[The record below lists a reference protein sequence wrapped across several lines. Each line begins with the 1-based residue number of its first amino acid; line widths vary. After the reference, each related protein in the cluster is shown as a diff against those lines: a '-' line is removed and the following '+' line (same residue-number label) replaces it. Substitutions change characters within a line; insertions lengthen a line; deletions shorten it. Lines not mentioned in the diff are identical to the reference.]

1 MWNKIYVIIYYFII
15 YLGSILCIIFYFRFK
30 NASII
35 KEYGSQ
41 ITLCSNENINQKKI
55 KTQNDLYN
63 QNNTSQI
70 EVKICT
76 NVCMCNIK
84 LF

>member
-1 MWNKIYVIIYYFII
+1 MWNKVYVIIYYFII

-41 ITLCSNENINQKKI
+41 GSNENINQKKI